1 MCELIDQYGLD
12 VVQAYMGHIQSN
24 AELAVRDMLREV
36 ARHTRERTGG
46 IVLEAEERMDD
57 GSPIKL
63 IVVIDEEKGSASCD
77 FRSVSKLNKITRMT
91 NSERA

>member
-36 ARHTRERTGG
+36 ARQTRSRTGG
-46 IVLEAEERMDD
+46 VELEAEDRMDD

-63 IVVIDEEKGSASCD
+63 KVTIDEEKGSAICD
-77 FRSVSKLNKITRMT
+77 FRYVEIFCV
-91 NSERA
+91 

>member
-1 MCELIDQYGLD
+1 MVCELIDQYGLD

-36 ARHTRERTGG
+36 AKQAKKRTGSV
-46 IVLEAEERMDD
+46 ILEAEDKMDD

-63 IVVIDEEKGSASCD
+63 KVTIDEEKGSACCD
-77 FRSVSKLNKITRMT
+77 FR
-91 NSERA
+91 